1 MIVIVMIGG
10 RVSFSWGRFVIVMG
24 SGGCGGRRGSSSRG
38 EWNMAGVKGSMSAGL
53 SRVSADDG
61 VVILVYGCHVI
72 SGLDDVLGRVID
84 LIGSAKPG
92 GFTETEA
99 KITLDLKSFAFW
111 AGFK

>member
-1 MIVIVMIGG
+1 
-10 RVSFSWGRFVIVMG
+10 
-24 SGGCGGRRGSSSRG
+24 
-38 EWNMAGVKGSMSAGL
+38 MAGVKGSMSAGL

-99 KITLDLKSFAFW
+99 KITPI
-111 AGFK
+111 